1 MANRRRDFRSFCGAT
16 ERIRNVQQQPMVGR
30 TGVVAIT
37 LTQQRRDKTRRGDA
51 CNRPETLKRQVGQ
64 HGREGERERERGE
77 MRALDNAVIY
87 SGFVYLRFLFMFG
100 RRQFS
105 WRRQWPQLGFA
116 FAFGFGLNRD

>member
-1 MANRRRDFRSFCGAT
+1 MELPWQIDDAIFAHFA
-16 ERIRNVQQQPMVGR
+16 VQLSVYVTCSSSPYSQPSSMVGR

-51 CNRPETLKRQVGQ
+51 CNRPETLKSQVGQ
-64 HGREGERERERGE
+64 HGRKGEGRGERGE

-105 WRRQWPQLGFA
+105 WRRLGLPLA
-116 FAFGFGLNRD
+116 